1 MDAQTERASEF
12 LYELFRQVEGQEN
25 PQVSMHIVGANIGME
40 KDAATALAEELM
52 ISDLV
57 ELKTLAGEIGI
68 TAAGLEVLQ
77 EHGMIAG
84 GAGKSYALSGEPV
97 LTDGDQKVIH
107 EILAAVKLG
116 LTRDASEYE
125 QIEEAVMDIKTME
138 VQLLSPNPKAA
149 IVLAVLSS
157 LKRSFQKT
165 HREEIFSEF
174 SSVFNI
180 M

>member
-1 MDAQTERASEF
+1 MDVQTERVSDF
-12 LYELFRQVEGQEN
+12 LYELYRQVNGQEK
-25 PQVSMHIVGANIGME
+25 PQVSMHIVGANIGLE

-68 TAAGLEVLQ
+68 TAAGLDVLQ
-77 EHGMIAG
+77 EKGMING

-107 EILAAVKLG
+107 EILAAVKLA
-116 LTRDASEYE
+116 LARDASEYE
-125 QIEEAVMDIKTME
+125 QMEEAVIDIKTLE
-138 VQLLSPNPKAA
+138 LQLLSPSPKAA
-149 IVLAVLSS
+149 IALAVLSS
-157 LKRSFQKT
+157 LKKSFQKT
-165 HREEIFSEF
+165 HREEVFSEF
-174 SSVFNI
+174 ASVFNG